1 MDIFT
6 PVPTI
11 YGNLSEKY
19 GETWKKQIAELQAK
33 FGGAIEEVRMPG
45 TFPTDVPILYVKKE
59 SIVAVL
65 EFLKTGPGLD
75 YNFLAD
81 LTATDEEI
89 SPRFEVVYQ
98 LLSHANMARIR
109 VKVRLEDGEE
119 CPTATGLWM
128 AANWPEREVW
138 DMFGIKFT
146 GHPHLRRILMDE
158 RWVGHPLRKDYPLRG
173 YQIFPDTPAPKPELL
188 EKGDR

>member
-1 MDIFT
+1 MDINT

-11 YGNLSEKY
+11 YGNLVEKF
-19 GETWKKQIAELQAK
+19 GELWTKQANELQKK
-33 FGGAIEEVRMPG
+33 FGAALEEVRFPRKS
-45 TFPTDVPILYVKKE
+45 PTDVPIFYIKKE
-59 SIVAVL
+59 SIIAVL
-65 EFLKTGPGLD
+65 EFMKSADGFD

-89 SPRFEVVYQ
+89 DPRFEVVYQ
-98 LLSHANMARIR
+98 LLSHKTMARIR
-109 VKVRLEDGEE
+109 VKVRLSEGEE
-119 CPTATGLWM
+119 IPTAISVWT
-128 AANWPEREVW
+128 AANWAEREVW

-146 GHPHLRRILMDE
+146 GHPDLRRILMDD

-188 EKGDR
+188 E